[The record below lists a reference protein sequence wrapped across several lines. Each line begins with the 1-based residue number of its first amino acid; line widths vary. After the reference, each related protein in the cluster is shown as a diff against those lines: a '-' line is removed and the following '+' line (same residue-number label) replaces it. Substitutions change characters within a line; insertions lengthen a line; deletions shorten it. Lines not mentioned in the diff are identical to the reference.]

1 MANTGNITMKDIAK
15 SLGVSITTVS
25 KVVNGHSDIS
35 EKTRQEVMGK
45 IAEMGYVPNMLA
57 MNLRRSRAN
66 MVALVLSDLSKPYY
80 GQVIEGYERVLEA
93 AGYQSITFSSMENR
107 DREDRFIRRVASM
120 NMAGIIIDP
129 AQNSDP
135 EQTALKHAGIP
146 YVFSNRVPEGNS
158 GYYVA
163 ADNDLAGYIA
173 TGHLLKKKS
182 GAPVFCVNGP
192 SHISPTVARFRG
204 YQKAL
209 AEAKMPFN
217 PDYVFE
223 NCFGLEEAYAIG
235 KKIARMV
242 KPPFSVFCATDQ
254 FAVGIVR
261 ALHDSG
267 LRIPG
272 DVGVIGVDDIDM
284 AQYMV
289 PSLTTVALP
298 KSRIGEASAKMLID
312 LIEGR
317 EVENSAIL
325 LKPELIVRETT

>member
-1 MANTGNITMKDIAK
+1 MANTNNITMKDIAK

-25 KVVNGHSDIS
+25 KVVNGQNDIS
-35 EKTRQEVMGK
+35 EKTRKEVMDK

-80 GQVIEGYERVLEA
+80 GKVIEGYERVLEA
-93 AGYQSITFSSMENR
+93 AGYQTITFSSMENR
-107 DREDRFIRRVASM
+107 EREDRFIRRVASM

-135 EQTALKHAGIP
+135 EQKALKNTGIP
-146 YVFSNRVPEGNS
+146 YVFSNRFPEPDS

-163 ADNDLAGYIA
+163 ADNVLAGYMA
-173 TGHLLKKKS
+173 TSHLLEKKV

-192 SHISPTVARFRG
+192 SHISPTVTRFRG
-204 YQKAL
+204 YRKAL
-209 AEAKMPFN
+209 DEKKMPFHA
-217 PDYVFE
+217 DYVFE
-223 NCFGLEEAYAIG
+223 NCFGLDEAYEIG
-235 KKIARMV
+235 RKIASMA

-267 LRIPG
+267 LRIPE
-272 DVGVIGVDDIDM
+272 DVGVIGIDDIDM
-284 AQYMV
+284 AQYMI
-289 PSLTTVALP
+289 PALTTVALP
-298 KSRIGEASAKMLID
+298 KSQIGETSARMLID
-312 LIEGR
+312 LMEGR
-317 EVENSAIL
+317 EVDRPRIL
-325 LKPELIVRETT
+325 LDPKLIVRETT

>member
-1 MANTGNITMKDIAK
+1 MANINNVTMKDIAR
-15 SLGVSITTVS
+15 SLGVSTTTVS

-35 EKTRQEVMGK
+35 EKTRKEVMDK

-80 GQVIEGYERVLEA
+80 GRVIEGYECVLEE
-93 AGYQSITFSSMENR
+93 AGYQTITFSSMENR
-107 DREDRFIRRVASM
+107 DREDRFIRRIASM

-135 EQTALKHAGIP
+135 AQTALKNAGIP
-146 YVFSNRVPEGNS
+146 YVFSNRFPDDDS

-163 ADNDLAGYIA
+163 ADNVLAGYLA
-173 TGHLLKKKS
+173 TMHLLEKKP

-192 SHISPTVARFRG
+192 SHISPTVTRYRG
-204 YQKAL
+204 YRKAL
-209 AEAKMPFN
+209 EEKKLPLF
-217 PDYVFE
+217 DGHLFE
-223 NCFGLEEAYAIG
+223 NCFGLDEAYEIG
-235 KKIARMV
+235 RRIAASA

-267 LRIPG
+267 LRIPE

-284 AQYMV
+284 AQYII
-289 PSLTTVALP
+289 PALTTVALP
-298 KSRIGEASAKMLID
+298 KARIGEMSARMLID

-317 EVENSAIL
+317 EVENPRIL

>member
-1 MANTGNITMKDIAK
+1 MAHTSNITMKDIAK

-25 KVVNGHSDIS
+25 KVVNGHNDIS
-35 EKTRQEVMGK
+35 EKTRKEVMDK

-80 GQVIEGYERVLEA
+80 GKVIEGYERVLEA

-107 DREDRFIRRVASM
+107 DREDRFIRRIASM
-120 NMAGIIIDP
+120 NMAGVIIDP

-135 EQTALKHAGIP
+135 EQKALKNAGIP
-146 YVFSNRVPEGNS
+146 YVFSNRFPEADS

-163 ADNDLAGYIA
+163 ADNDLAGCLA
-173 TGHLLKKKS
+173 TKHLLEKKP
-182 GAPVFCVNGP
+182 GAAVFCVNGP
-192 SHISPTVARFRG
+192 NHISPTVARFQG
-204 YQKAL
+204 YKKAL
-209 AEAKMPFN
+209 EEAKMPLRMEC
-217 PDYVFE
+217 VFE
-223 NCFGLEEAYAIG
+223 NCFGLDEAYAIG
-235 KKIARMV
+235 RRIARLA

-267 LRIPG
+267 LRVPE

-284 AQYMV
+284 AQYMI
-289 PSLTTVALP
+289 PSLTSVSLP
-298 KSRIGEASAKMLID
+298 KSRIGEASAAMLIN

-317 EVENSAIL
+317 EVEKPRIL
-325 LKPELIVRETT
+325 LKPELIVREST